1 MSLRFEMSGAARGLP
16 LAGDRPRLP
25 WQDVA
30 MSIPAIELMTTLR
43 SGHSTSPRLT
53 WYGPDAERVEL
64 SGRVLDN
71 WVAKT
76 SNLLQD
82 ELDAAPGMRVRLD
95 LPAHWKSLIWALAAW
110 QLGMETVLDGSE
122 ANFLITDKPGTPEGK
137 YDAVIAVAL
146 PALAMKWPGE
156 LPAGAI
162 DYASEVRSHGDV
174 FMAHADPAASDC
186 AVNSHDGQRHPH
198 GNLLSSFAASH
209 DEGVR
214 LLVPAADGLEA
225 ALANSLGAWQHGG
238 SVVLAH
244 PDVELT
250 DKLLAAERIHGH

>member
-1 MSLRFEMSGAARGLP
+1 
-16 LAGDRPRLP
+16 
-25 WQDVA
+25 

-53 WYGPDAERVEL
+53 WYGPEAERVEL

-82 ELDAAPGMRVRLD
+82 ELDAEPGMRVRLD
-95 LPAHWKSLIWALAAW
+95 LPVHWKSLIWALAAW
-110 QLGMETVLDGSE
+110 QLGMETVLDGGE
-122 ANFLITDKPGTPEGK
+122 ADFLVTDRPGSPGGN

-146 PALAMKWPGE
+146 PALAMRWPGD

-174 FMAHADPAASDC
+174 FMAHAEPAATGN
-186 AVNSHDGQRHPH
+186 AVTGHDGHQHLH
-198 GNLLSSFAASH
+198 EELLDGFAASH
-209 DEGVR
+209 EEGVR
-214 LLVPAADGLEA
+214 LLVPAAEGLEA
-225 ALANSLGAWQHGG
+225 ALSNSLGAWHSGG

-244 PDVELT
+244 PDVQLT
-250 DKLLAAERIHGH
+250 DKLLAAERIHGD